1 MATTPVG
8 PARRADG
15 RRNRERLLLAA
26 EAVIARDGAGASLEE
41 IARRAGVGS
50 ATLHRH
56 FPGRRALLDAVF
68 HEGVVW
74 LCRRGQ
80 ELADAP
86 DPRAALAT
94 WLEELAVYSA
104 TTRGVATALLAGP
117 DGHIAE
123 EDTCHGL
130 MRDAAGGLVA
140 RASAAGALHPGA
152 TTDDLITFAN
162 AISLACESDPDSAR
176 RLLRLALDGALCA
189 GEAPPYCA
197 PGRSATNRAE
207 ASAHSRSPSD
217 SVPRM

>member
-1 MATTPVG
+1 MATWSSAG
-8 PARRADG
+8 PPPRRADG
-15 RRNRERLLLAA
+15 RRNRQRLLIAA

-68 HEGVVW
+68 HEGVVR
-74 LCRRGQ
+74 LCRRGE
-80 ELADAP
+80 ELADAA
-86 DPRAALAT
+86 DPREALAT

-130 MRDAAGGLVA
+130 MLEAASGLVA
-140 RASAAGALHPGA
+140 RASAAGVLRPDA
-152 TTDDLITFAN
+152 TTDDLLALAN
-162 AISLACESDPDSAR
+162 AISLASEGDPDGAR
-176 RLLRLALDGALCA
+176 RLLRLSLVGAF
-189 GEAPPYCA
+189 
-197 PGRSATNRAE
+197 
-207 ASAHSRSPSD
+207 D
-217 SVPRM
+217 S

>member
-1 MATTPVG
+1 MAAPTG
-8 PARRADG
+8 PRRADG
-15 RRNRERLLLAA
+15 RRNRERLLVAA

-68 HEGVVW
+68 HEGVVR
-74 LCRRGQ
+74 LCRRAE
-80 ELADAP
+80 ELLDAP
-86 DPRAALAT
+86 DPREGLAT

-130 MRDAAGGLVA
+130 MHDAAGGLVVRA
-140 RASAAGALHPGA
+140 REAGQLRAEA
-152 TTDDLITFAN
+152 TTDDLLALTN
-162 AISLACESDPDSAR
+162 ALSLACEGDPDAAR
-176 RLLRLALDGALCA
+176 RLLRLSLG
-189 GEAPPYCA
+189 GF
-197 PGRSATNRAE
+197 
-207 ASAHSRSPSD
+207 AS
-217 SVPRM
+217 